1 MEPLR
6 PTDPVRV
13 GEFELAARLGQGGMG
28 EVYLGVSPTGDK
40 VAVKMIRSD
49 LVSEEQVRQRF
60 AAEVDSL
67 KMVYGARVARFEGAD
82 LDAEPAWLA
91 TEYVPGRT
99 LYQHLAA
106 EGPLEPRLAAM
117 LGATLAEGL
126 GKIHEVGLLHRDLK
140 PHNILLGPDGP
151 KLIDFGLA
159 VLRERDHQL
168 TESGMVVGTIAY
180 MSPEQARGERDLTP
194 AADVYALGAILMSTL
209 TGRSLYAPARGY
221 ALRDRIIDPHD
232 HPDMGGVPLQL
243 APLLGAMLAFDPSAR
258 PVVPVVLHRLL
269 SVATADGA
277 TVERMR
283 QLLVADTYVEPE
295 PIVVPARAADPR
307 ADDSDLETG
316 ARPVSVPPASSPARS
331 ASPHASHTAPTGAAT
346 AAGAATAPPPA
357 DVAWLV
363 EDLRHRYARTAPL

>member
-1 MEPLR
+1 MIQVPMEPLR

-60 AAEVDSL
+60 AAEVGSL

-243 APLLGAMLAFDPSAR
+243 APLL
-258 PVVPVVLHRLL
+258 
-269 SVATADGA
+269 
-277 TVERMR
+277 
-283 QLLVADTYVEPE
+283 VADTYVEPE